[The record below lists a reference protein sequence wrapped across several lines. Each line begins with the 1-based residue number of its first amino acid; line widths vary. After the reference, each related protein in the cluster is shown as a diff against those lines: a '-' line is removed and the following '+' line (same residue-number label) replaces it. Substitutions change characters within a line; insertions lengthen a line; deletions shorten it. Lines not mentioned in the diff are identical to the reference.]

1 MAGPSPSTQTV
12 DALRALRARF
22 RATSANT
29 VDAFRQL
36 ARQLA
41 AAPDA
46 PEVVE
51 ALRRELH
58 RVHGTAGSYG
68 FMDASRLAG
77 KIEQRVQRWATD
89 SVHEHAQRA
98 TIVEHFATALAL
110 AFEYEDQAAAA
121 DVARPLIAFVGVSAE
136 DQAALRSEAALRGWR
151 SLVVA
156 DDVVLE
162 QALVA
167 AAPAVVVSSAAG
179 SGHIV
184 RAAAEAKAAAI
195 VLVRSGSGER
205 SELSAPA
212 QSDRVLVLD
221 PAVGASAIIDGAE
234 SLTPRARPLRAT
246 VLIVDDDP
254 SILAT
259 ARYILETDDI
269 HVITADDPAL
279 VVGLALSSLPS
290 LVLMKIATR
299 DSACVEVVRTLRAAP
314 ATRDLPVILWASDL
328 DAATREAA
336 HAAGA
341 DELIARPP
349 VERELRR
356 RVSERIERLRESRSA
371 NGLHPLTSL
380 PLSAR
385 TGGEAA
391 VAIAALAGNDRPLTV
406 AMIRADGEQHS
417 GEGFDWLRESRRI
430 ADSIGAAF
438 AGYTDG
444 SALLLVAASDASVLA
459 ARLGAAAAA
468 RPANAQRWRAG
479 VAAAIVVGARDFE
492 TLRQA
497 ADDALDLGADSG
509 SPVQIWSRESA
520 NLAPDVIVI
529 EDDRAL
535 ADMLQFALRS
545 TGLTHRVFDNGR
557 AALDAILAMNTLGR
571 RPLLLLDVDL
581 PGIDGYTLHERLRV
595 ERPGAFQVVFITVHA
610 AEAEQIR
617 ALRAGALDYILK
629 PLNLRILMAKVPLW
643 VERARRG

>member
-1 MAGPSPSTQTV
+1 MAGPTPSTQTL
-12 DALRALRARF
+12 DALRALRVRF

-68 FMDASRLAG
+68 FIDASRLAG
-77 KIEQRVQRWATD
+77 KIEQRVQQWATD
-89 SVHEHAQRA
+89 PAHERAERA

-110 AFEYEDQAAAA
+110 AFEYDDEAAAG
-121 DVARPLIAFVGVSAE
+121 DGARPVIAFVGVSAE

-151 SLVVA
+151 SVLVV

-162 QALVA
+162 PALVA
-167 AAPAVVVSSAAG
+167 AAPAVVISGAAG
-179 SGHIV
+179 SAHIV

-195 VLVRSGSGER
+195 VLVRSESGER

-212 QSDRVLVLD
+212 QGDRVLVLD
-221 PAVGASAIIDGAE
+221 PAAGASAIIDAAE
-234 SLTPRARPLRAT
+234 RLTPRTRPLRAT

-269 HVITADDPAL
+269 HVITADDPAQVVEL
-279 VVGLALSSLPS
+279 VLSSLPS
-290 LVLMKIATR
+290 LLLMKIAAR
-299 DSACVEVVRTLRAAP
+299 DSVCVDIVRTLRAAP
-314 ATRDLPVILWASDL
+314 ATRDLPVILCASDL

-336 HAAGA
+336 LAAGA
-341 DELIARPP
+341 EEVVARPP

-356 RVSERIERLRESRSA
+356 RVGERIERLRESRSA
-371 NGLHPLTSL
+371 NRLHLLTAL

-385 TGGEAA
+385 TEGEAPA
-391 VAIAALAGNDRPLTV
+391 TVAALAGNNHPLTV
-406 AMIRADGEQHS
+406 AMIRADGEQYS
-417 GEGFDWLRESRRI
+417 GEGLDWLRESRRI

-444 SALLLVAASDASVLA
+444 SALVLVAASDASVLA
-459 ARLGAAAAA
+459 ARLGEVAAA
-468 RPANAQRWRAG
+468 RPADAQRWRAG
-479 VAAAIVVGARDFE
+479 IAGAIAVGTNDFA

-497 ADDALDLGADSG
+497 ADDARDLGASSG
-509 SPVQIWSRESA
+509 APVQVWSRDSA
-520 NLAPDVIVI
+520 NLAPDVIVV

-643 VERARRG
+643 VERARRA